1 MAKSKEISSS
11 TPSFAKGGTTK
22 MFGKQHAGNQMPGRT
37 AQKPDKNQGG
47 KFAKGGTTKMYGFAK
62 TRTAP
67 AGRTNAR

>member
-11 TPSFAKGGTTK
+11 TPSFAKGGKTK
-22 MFGKQHAGNQMPGRT
+22 MYGLQHAGNQVPGRT

-47 KFAKGGTTKMYGFAK
+47 KFAKGGATKMFGFAK

-67 AGRTNAR
+67 AGKTQAR